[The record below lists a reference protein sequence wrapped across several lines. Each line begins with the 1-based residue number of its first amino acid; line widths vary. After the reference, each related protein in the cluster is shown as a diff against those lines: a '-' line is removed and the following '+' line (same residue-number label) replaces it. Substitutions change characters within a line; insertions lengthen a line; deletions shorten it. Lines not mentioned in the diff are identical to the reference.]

1 MAIPRL
7 AHERTLPIALD
18 VIVKEAVPAILVAAA
33 FLLLQS
39 CGATPSARS
48 HAEANVV
55 QAGSVTPSA
64 RSVTP
69 NARLE
74 GLVAIPWER
83 ARTLAGGHRLR
94 IFFHGGA
101 SRCGG
106 LKKVAVRETR
116 RSVVVTLFQGHVP
129 GSTYCPIS
137 TVQQKKVN
145 VHLPQALRDRKVKD
159 GESYLPS

>member
-1 MAIPRL
+1 VAIPRL
-7 AHERTLPIALD
+7 AHERTPPIALD
-18 VIVKEAVPAILVAAA
+18 AIVKKAVPAILVAAA

-39 CGATPSARS
+39 CGATHSARS
-48 HAEANVV
+48 HTEANVV
-55 QAGSVTPSA
+55 QA

-83 ARTLAGGHRLR
+83 ARTLAGGRRLR

-116 RSVVVTLFQGHVP
+116 RSVVVTLFQGHVS

-145 VHLPQALRDRKVKD
+145 VHLPQALGDRKVKD